1 MTNKNPNREAAH
13 NGRKPASDQ
22 PIAQRCP
29 SEAPGP
35 ITRSAYSAGPSRR
48 AAPARNPRG
57 GLRTRRG
64 PRGEHP
70 PLRAFRARFAAV
82 RGSRSSAIK
91 QVRERR
97 KPFGG
102 LPDNAART
110 LRQCRALAPQKRRV
124 PAQFGGLRRKR
135 PAGGIPPAG
144 LSRRYRKRPPRARRP
159 ALPQPCAAVL
169 SAKAGLTAGF
179 GMGPGDPRLCGRAR
193 GGRSP
198 AALIWSLPGSP
209 SGATLAAAW
218 RARIEDH
225 ASRSVLFIEDAKS
238 SGY

>member
-1 MTNKNPNREAAH
+1 MTNINPNREAAH

-35 ITRSAYSAGPSRR
+35 ITRSAYSTGPSRR

-57 GLRTRRG
+57 GPRTRRG

-70 PLRAFRARFAAV
+70 PCGPSGARYAAV

-102 LPDNAART
+102 LPDDAART
-110 LRQCRALAPQKRRV
+110 LRQCRALAPQKRGV
-124 PAQFGGLRRKR
+124 PAQFGGLRRGKAR
-135 PAGGIPPAG
+135 KGKSPCGP
-144 LSRRYRKRPPRARRP
+144 SRRMPCAGPARCRRP
-159 ALPQPCAAVL
+159 ARV
-169 SAKAGLTAGF
+169 
-179 GMGPGDPRLCGRAR
+179 
-193 GGRSP
+193 
-198 AALIWSLPGSP
+198 
-209 SGATLAAAW
+209 
-218 RARIEDH
+218 
-225 ASRSVLFIEDAKS
+225 
-238 SGY
+238 